1 MARVVAVTARRAA
14 MDTAVI
20 VVSTVVEISLSI
32 IPYASNGILPH
43 VHMVRDVIV
52 GICVGHARKLVR

>member
-1 MARVVAVTARRAA
+1 
-14 MDTAVI
+14 MDTAVM
-20 VVSTVVEISLSI
+20 VVSTVVEIRLSK